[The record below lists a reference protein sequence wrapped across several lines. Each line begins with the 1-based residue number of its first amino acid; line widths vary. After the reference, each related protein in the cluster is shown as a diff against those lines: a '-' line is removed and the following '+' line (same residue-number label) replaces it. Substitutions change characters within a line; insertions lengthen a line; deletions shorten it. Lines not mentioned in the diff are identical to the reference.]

1 MRISTIGAGLPFAGS
16 LPALEEALTR
26 ATPGVAVVQ
35 APPGTGKTTLVPP
48 LLANRLARRGGGVA
62 GAPQRVVVTAP
73 RRVAARAA
81 ASRLAALA
89 GETLGGSVGF
99 TVRGARE
106 VGRDT
111 LVEMVTPGILLRR
124 LLADPALPG
133 VGAGGLLVFIL
144 CMGYY
149 ITPALLGSPKEQMAS
164 YFVAFYTNQTINW
177 GMAAALSAILFA
189 ATLMLYM
196 VYSRLIGRQEL
207 ASKSR

>member
-1 MRISTIGAGLPFAGS
+1 M
-16 LPALEEALTR
+16 
-26 ATPGVAVVQ
+26 
-35 APPGTGKTTLVPP
+35 
-48 LLANRLARRGGGVA
+48 
-62 GAPQRVVVTAP
+62 
-73 RRVAARAA
+73 
-81 ASRLAALA
+81 
-89 GETLGGSVGF
+89 
-99 TVRGARE
+99 RGARE

-189 ATLMLYM
+189 ATLVLYM
-196 VYSRLIGRQEL
+196 VYSRLVGQQDAVKTR
-207 ASKSR
+207 